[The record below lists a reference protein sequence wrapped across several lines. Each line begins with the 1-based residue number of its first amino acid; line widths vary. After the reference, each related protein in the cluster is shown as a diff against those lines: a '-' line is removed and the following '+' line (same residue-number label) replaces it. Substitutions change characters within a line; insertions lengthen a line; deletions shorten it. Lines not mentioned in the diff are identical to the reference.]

1 MTNLPA
7 IKKEIEKL
15 RQEIEYHN
23 YQYYVEDSPV
33 LTDAEYDRLMQ
44 QLIALEEQ
52 HPQFKSPDSPT
63 QRVGAKPAREF
74 ATVKHLLP
82 MLSLAN
88 AFTMEDIQSFD
99 KRVKKILETPSG
111 KDIAYVAELKIDGLA
126 VNLYYAEGRLLKAST
141 RGDGTEGED
150 ITNNVKTVKSIPL
163 KLLKPRSGKLPQSI
177 EIRGEIYLDHQEFQR
192 INRERERSGEPLF
205 ANPRN
210 AAAGSVRQLDPA
222 ITARR
227 KLSIF
232 VYGIGAVN
240 GAVPDNHWETLEF
253 LGSMGMKV
261 NSVKTRCANIDEAM
275 KFCRQWD
282 KEKEKLDYDADGL
295 VIKVNAHA
303 QQNILGQV
311 SRSPRWAIAYKFA
324 AEQAVTVIKDIIV
337 GVGRTGAL
345 TPVAVMEPVEV
356 SGVTVTN
363 ATLHNED
370 EVKRK
375 DIRIG
380 DTVVIRRAGEVIP
393 EVVRVLTEK
402 RTGAEKEFVM
412 PNKCPVCGSDV
423 YRPADEAIARCTGIS
438 CPAQVRERLVHFAS
452 RSAMDIEGLGEAWV
466 QVLVD
471 KKLIKDPAD
480 IYTLKK
486 EDLLELDR
494 MGEKSAANLIQAIAG
509 SKKQELSR
517 LIYALGIRH
526 VGEHLAEILTGH
538 FSSIAELSAATRED
552 LEKIPEIG
560 PAIAESLTIFF
571 KQDETKEV
579 LAKLRQAGVDPRPP
593 KAQAKKQILAGQTFV
608 LTGSLDSFTR
618 DEASRLIKELGGRV
632 TSAVTKKTSYVLAGT
647 EPGGKYDK
655 AKELGIKILNEQEFR
670 NLVVKK

>member
-15 RQEIEYHN
+15 RQEIENHN
-23 YQYYVEDSPV
+23 YRYYVEDSPAV
-33 LTDAEYDRLMQ
+33 TDAEYDRLMQ
-44 QLIALEEQ
+44 QLIALEEKY
-52 HPQFKSPDSPT
+52 PQFRSPDSPT
-63 QRVGAKPAREF
+63 QRVGAEPAAEF
-74 ATVKHLLP
+74 AAVKHLIP

-88 AFTMEDIQSFD
+88 AFTMDDIRAFD

-126 VNLYYAEGRLLKAST
+126 VNLYYEQGRLLKAST

-150 ITNNVKTVKSIPL
+150 ITNNVKTLKSVPL
-163 KLLKPRSGKLPQSI
+163 KLLKPRSGQIPQAI

-192 INRERERSGEPLF
+192 INREREKAGEPLF

-210 AAAGSVRQLDPA
+210 AAAGSLRQLDPA
-222 ITARR
+222 ITASRR
-227 KLSIF
+227 LSIF
-232 VYGIGAVN
+232 VYGTGAVN
-240 GAVPDNHWETLEF
+240 GPVPDTHWETLEF
-253 LGSMGMKV
+253 LGALGMKV
-261 NSVKTRCANIDEAM
+261 NSVIKLCANIDEAM
-275 KFCRQWD
+275 GFCRLWD

-295 VIKVNAHA
+295 VIKVNALA

-324 AEQAVTVIKDIIV
+324 AEEAVTVVTDIMV

-356 SGVTVTN
+356 SGVTVSH

-370 EVKRK
+370 EVRRK
-375 DIRIG
+375 DVRIG

-423 YRPADEAIARCTGIS
+423 YRPADEAVSRCTGIA
-438 CPAQVRERLVHFAS
+438 CPAQVRERIVHFAS
-452 RSAMDIEGLGEAWV
+452 RGAMDIEGLGESWV

-471 KKLIKDPAD
+471 RKLIKDPAD
-480 IYTLKK
+480 IYALKK

-494 MGEKSAANLIQAIAG
+494 MGEKSADNLIQAIAG
-509 SKKQELSR
+509 SRKRELSR

-526 VGEHLAEILTGH
+526 VGEHLAEILATH
-538 FSSIAELSAATRED
+538 YISITELSTAKIDD

-571 KQDETKEV
+571 KQEETKEV
-579 LAKLRQAGVDPRPP
+579 LEKLRKAGVDPRPP
-593 KAQAKKQILAGQTFV
+593 KTPAKKQILAGQTFV

-632 TSAVTKKTSYVLAGT
+632 TSAVTKKTSYVVAGAD
-647 EPGGKYDK
+647 PGSKYDK
-655 AKELGIKILNEQEFR
+655 ARELGVKVINEQEFR
-670 NLVVKK
+670 NLVVKS